1 MELSTAV
8 DVPVIVDTVWTGPAG
23 FNTNSTAQP
32 VTGSTN
38 TYMNTVMV
46 ESFERDHYGNY
57 TCTATVSS
65 VSPFLSTSSQYD
77 TEFISTGKI

>member
-1 MELSTAV
+1 M
-8 DVPVIVDTVWTGPAG
+8 DIPVTVNTLWTGSAG
-23 FNTNSTAQP
+23 FSTNSTAQL
-32 VTGSTN
+32 VMSSTN
-38 TYMNTVMV
+38 TYINTVMV

-65 VSPFLSTSSQYD
+65 VSPVLPTSSQYD